1 MGYVEG
7 HLLPGEKV
15 VYHAHL
21 HWILFAWPV
30 VVVVLAI
37 PLLFVQ
43 PLIGAIVALAGIVLA
58 VPPLIRYTTSEYAVT
73 DKRVIIK
80 LGLIQ
85 RDAMET
91 LLSKVEAIGVD
102 QTIGGRLLNYGT
114 LTITGTGGTKE
125 SFPMIHSPMEF
136 RRQVQSQVVALEDR
150 RLATPSG
157 PAMVSS
163 GEGRVERECP
173 YCAEKILAKAK
184 VCKHCG
190 KEVQPVG

>member
-15 VYHAHL
+15 VYRAHL

-30 VVVVLAI
+30 AVAVLAI

-43 PLIGAIVALAGIVLA
+43 PLIGAIVLLAGIVLA

-136 RRQVQSQVVALEDR
+136 RRQVQSQIVALEDR
-150 RLATPSG
+150 RVAAGSAAPALAEPR
-157 PAMVSS
+157 
-163 GEGRVERECP
+163 EERECP
-173 YCAEKILAKAK
+173 YCAEKILKKAR
-184 VCKHCG
+184 VCRFCG
-190 KEVQPVG
+190 RDVAAVE